1 MLLAPHPASTLW
13 APFSSH
19 SPFDFR
25 ASTFF
30 PDPSSPLPASCP
42 SWSVRTPPSFCSEQ
56 GFQEQGVSS
65 PTPFSSSRPQAAH
78 FWTTQYRSLSVPLRP
93 PSGGPPPAPSVLRR
107 SQSPPLPAHV
117 PPSCPFKKFP
127 SSHPTYESIQ
137 GPMSPEHPSVTSCS
151 RPVVP
156 FQKHVK
162 P

>member
-30 PDPSSPLPASCP
+30 LDPVLSLLAVPPGQFEHLLHSAQNRASRNRGSALPLLSPPAAPRLPTSGPLSTGA
-42 SWSVRTPPSFCSEQ
+42 
-56 GFQEQGVSS
+56 
-65 PTPFSSSRPQAAH
+65 
-78 FWTTQYRSLSVPLRP
+78 SVPLRP